1 MLPTLDR
8 IDFEILDLLQKN
20 ILLPN
25 KTIASQVG
33 LAPSSV
39 HERIK
44 RLWES
49 GILRSASAEI
59 DLKAAL
65 GLNIEALLMIELS
78 QHDRSTVE
86 AFMQAVSDIPEVR
99 LAFLVT
105 GRYDLIVQ
113 VTVRDMQHL
122 KDLALDHFT
131 SRPNVTRIETSIIFQ
146 AQYSQVDLK
155 ALAT

>member
-1 MLPTLDR
+1 
-8 IDFEILDLLQKN
+8 
-20 ILLPN
+20 
-25 KTIASQVG
+25 
-33 LAPSSV
+33 
-39 HERIK
+39 
-44 RLWES
+44 
-49 GILRSASAEI
+49 
-59 DLKAAL
+59 
-65 GLNIEALLMIELS
+65 
-78 QHDRSTVE
+78 
-86 AFMQAVSDIPEVR
+86 MQAVSDIPEVR

>member
-1 MLPTLDR
+1 M
-8 IDFEILDLLQKN
+8 LQKN

-25 KTIASQVG
+25 KAVAAQVG

-44 RLWES
+44 RLWDS

-59 DLKAAL
+59 DLKAL
-65 GLNIEALLMIELS
+65 GLQIEALLMIELS

-86 AFMQAVSDIPEVR
+86 AFMQAVSEILEVR
-99 LAFLVT
+99 FAFLLT
-105 GRYDLIVQ
+105 GRYDIIVQ
-113 VTVRDMQHL
+113 VAVRDMQHL

-146 AQYSQVDLK
+146 AQYSSVNLE
-155 ALAT
+155 ALRI